1 MAESLFVRVD
11 EVCQMLAISRAEA
24 YRIIKRKNCVI
35 LRNERSAK
43 KKSTVVNDRA
53 QFSVGTMRSPR

>member
-1 MAESLFVRVD
+1 MAECLFIKAD
-11 EVCQMLAISRAEA
+11 EVVKMLGVSQSEA
-24 YRIIKRKNCVI
+24 YCVI

-53 QFSVGTMRSPR
+53 QFSVGTMRSHR